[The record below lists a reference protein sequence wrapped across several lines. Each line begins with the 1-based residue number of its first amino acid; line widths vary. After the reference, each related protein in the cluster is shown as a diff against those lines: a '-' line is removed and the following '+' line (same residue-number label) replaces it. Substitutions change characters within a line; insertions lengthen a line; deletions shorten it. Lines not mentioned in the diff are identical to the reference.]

1 MTRTRSKREEEY
13 LEAMYILMERKGIIR
28 IKDLAKILKIKPSS
42 VVEYLDRLRRKGLVH
57 YEKHELI
64 TLTDKGL
71 KIAKEIYKRHV
82 ALKEF
87 LMLLL
92 KIPEDIA
99 EEDACYIEHKIHEI
113 TLDRII
119 KFIRFIKECPKGF
132 PDFLKYLYYYYE
144 YEKHPRICSS
154 NDN

>member
-1 MTRTRSKREEEY
+1 MIESKRGGEY
-13 LEAMYILMERKGIIR
+13 LEAMYILMKRKGIIR
-28 IKDLAKILKIKPSS
+28 IKDLAKILRVKPSS
-42 VVEYLDRLRRKGLVH
+42 VVEYLDRLSKKGLVH
-57 YEKHELI
+57 YEKYELI

-99 EEDACYIEHKIHEI
+99 EEDACYIEHGIHEI

-119 KFIRFIKECPKGF
+119 KFVKFVKECPKGF
-132 PDFLKYLYYYYE
+132 PDFLKHLDYYYKH
-144 YEKHPRICSS
+144 EKYPDICPKNS
-154 NDN
+154 N